1 VTERSPARG
10 GASPSAAIR
19 EITAILVSWNDT
31 KDLAGAID
39 SLLAARRR
47 VPEGGPRVSLVVVDN
62 SNAARE
68 VVHARWPG
76 AAVLVNAE
84 NRGFGPAVNQGAE
97 LAAGDVLL
105 LMNPDSR
112 AVDDPFTPI
121 ARAFASDPRIVAVAP
136 RLLDP
141 QEPLGPGDASRALM
155 PPDREDQFTF
165 QLRRLPTLGADLR
178 ELLLIDHAFPDSAS
192 RRHARYADEDR
203 ARPLD
208 VEQPAAAAL
217 AVRRAVF
224 QKLAGFDA
232 RFVPAWF
239 EDVDLAERLHREG
252 RIVYWPDAI
261 FRHRGGSAAQGLG
274 YARFLPI
281 YYRNAL
287 LYRRSR
293 YGLAARIVYRLALLA
308 GMTLRLALTPFRRDS
323 PRPRA
328 VSARAYLRVMSLA
341 LGLGPGSSIPDSR
354 FPIPDGQ

>member
-1 VTERSPARG
+1 VTELSTARG
-10 GASPSAAIR
+10 AAPSAAIR
-19 EITAILVSWNDT
+19 EITAILVSWNDA

-47 VPEGGPRVSLVVVDN
+47 VPDGGPRVSLVVVDN
-62 SNAARE
+62 SNEARE
-68 VVHARWPG
+68 IVLARWP
-76 AAVLVNAE
+76 AATILVNSE

-97 LAAGDVLL
+97 LAPGDVLL

-112 AVDDPFTPI
+112 AVDDPFSPI
-121 ARAFASDPRIVAVAP
+121 ASAFGSDPRIVAVAP

-141 QEPLGPGDASRALM
+141 QEPLGPGERSRPLT

-178 ELLLIDHAFPDSAS
+178 ELLLIDHAFPDSAA

-203 ARPLD
+203 SRPLE

-224 QKLAGFDA
+224 EKLSGFDP

-252 RIVYWPDAI
+252 RILYWPDAI

-274 YARFLPI
+274 YATFLPI

-293 YGLAARIVYRLALLA
+293 YGLLARTAYRLALFA
-308 GMTLRLALTPFRRDS
+308 GMTLRLALTPFRRNA
-323 PRPRA
+323 PRPKA
-328 VSARAYLRVMSLA
+328 VSARAYLRVMGLA
-341 LGLGPGSSIPDSR
+341 MG
-354 FPIPDGQ
+354 FPPSPPPLPPPA